1 MNQELINQ
9 DPAELAAQGNIYTT
23 DNQFQ
28 NQGLLSPNPSIVQE
42 LSYYPQN
49 ENNLYD
55 KPINSQN
62 NQITPPSQ
70 PYYSTPQNS
79 ISIQNQPYYQ
89 PVQAQEMVNPES

>member
-9 DPAELAAQGNIYTT
+9 DPAELAAQGNIYAK

-28 NQGLLSPNPSIVQE
+28 NQGLLPPNPSRAQE
-42 LSYYPQN
+42 LSYYPPQN

-62 NQITPPSQ
+62 NQITPPSK
-70 PYYSTPQNS
+70 PYYSTPQNA
-79 ISIQNQPYYQ
+79 ISI
-89 PVQAQEMVNPES
+89 